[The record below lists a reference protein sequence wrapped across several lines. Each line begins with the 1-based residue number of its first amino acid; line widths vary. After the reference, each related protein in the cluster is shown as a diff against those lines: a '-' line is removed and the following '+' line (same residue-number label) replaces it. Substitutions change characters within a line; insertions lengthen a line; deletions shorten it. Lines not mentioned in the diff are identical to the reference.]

1 MKYVLEKSRILLDS
15 LLNNEKYTGYLLIL
29 PNFVIFAAFFIYPFA
44 SVWIYSLTEWDL
56 FSTPKFAGLSNY
68 IEAIFFDGLFLKV
81 LWNTIYYS
89 FVAVLSA
96 IFVAF
101 WLALL
106 MNRKIKGRIFFRLI
120 YFFPYVSVMAAVA
133 IVWTWLYHPQ
143 GGLINYLLGFLG
155 IEGPDW
161 LTNEFWAMP
170 AIIIMANWK
179 GIGYPLLIFLAAFQ
193 EIPNELY
200 EVARI
205 DGASWWHQIRY
216 ITFPLTTPAIFFAIT
231 TSLIG
236 AFQLFDPFYIMTQGG
251 PAYATTTLSYY
262 IYQSGFEWF
271 KMGYASTL
279 ACILFTFI
287 LIVTFAQWRL
297 RKRWVYEG

>member
-1 MKYVLEKSRILLDS
+1 MKSILKKGRILLDT
-15 LLNNEKYTGYLLIL
+15 LLDNEKYTGYLLIL
-29 PNFVIFAAFFIYPFA
+29 PNFIIFVVFFIYPFV
-44 SVWIYSLTEWDL
+44 SVWVYSLTEWDL
-56 FSTPKFAGLSNY
+56 FSTPVFVGFSNY
-68 IEAIFFDGLFLKV
+68 ISAIFTDSLFLKV

-96 IFVAF
+96 VFVAF

-106 MNRKIKGRIFFRLI
+106 MNRKIRGRIFLRLV
-120 YFFPYVSVMAAVA
+120 YFFPYVSLYAAA
-133 IVWTWLYHPQ
+133 AMVWTWLYHPDA
-143 GGLINYLLGFLG
+143 GLFNYLLNLVG
-155 IEGPDW
+155 IKKINW
-161 LTNEFWAMP
+161 LTDEFWAMP

-179 GIGYPLLIFLAAFQ
+179 GIGYPILIFLAAFQ

-200 EVARI
+200 EVSRI
-205 DGASWWHQIRY
+205 DGASWWHQIVH
-216 ITFPLTTPAIFFAIT
+216 IAFPLTTPAIFFAIT

-236 AFQLFDPFYIMTQGG
+236 AFQLFDPFYIMTRGG
-251 PAYATTTLSYY
+251 PAYATTTMSYY
-262 IYQSGFEWF
+262 IYQNGFEWF

-287 LIVTFAQWRL
+287 LIVTFIQWRL